1 MTIKPKQDI
10 EAEICQKLTMI
21 LKEQIGEQ
29 VETATEEVVGDAIIV
44 RFKGVL
50 SPAERMM
57 AKKEDGAE
65 LIKELKEKL
74 IEKIKP
80 LLEQTIKELT
90 GAEVVDVHSSF
101 DPETGERVEIF
112 TLNKNLKD
120 IFLR

>member
-10 EAEICQKLTMI
+10 EAAICQKLTMI

-29 VETATEEVVGDAIIV
+29 VETATAEVAGDTIIV

-50 SPAERMM
+50 PPAERMM
-57 AKKEDGAE
+57 AKKEDGLE

-80 LLEQTIKELT
+80 LLEETIKELT
-90 GAEVVDVHSSF
+90 GAEVIDTYSSF
-101 DPETGERVEIF
+101 DPETGERLEAF
-112 TLNKNLKD
+112 TLNKNLKGV
-120 IFLR
+120 F

>member
-1 MTIKPKQDI
+1 MTIKLKLDV
-10 EAEICQKLTMI
+10 EAAICQKLTMI

-29 VETATEEVVGDAIIV
+29 VETATAEVVGDTIIV

-50 SPAERMM
+50 PPAERML
-57 AKKEDGAE
+57 AKKEEGIK

-90 GAEVVDVHSSF
+90 GTEVVDIHSSF
-101 DPETGERVEIF
+101 NLETGERIEIF
-112 TLNKNLKD
+112 TLNKDLE
-120 IFLR
+120 

>member
-1 MTIKPKQDI
+1 MAIKPKQEV
-10 EAEICQKLTMI
+10 EAAICQKLTMI

-29 VETATEEVVGDAIIV
+29 VETAATEVLGDTIIV

-50 SPAERMM
+50 PPAERMM
-57 AKKEDGAE
+57 AKKEEGME

-90 GAEVVDVHSSF
+90 GAQVIDIHSSF
-101 DPETGERVEIF
+101 NPETGERIEIF
-112 TLNKNLKD
+112 TLNKDLKD
-120 IFLR
+120 DF

>member
-1 MTIKPKQDI
+1 MTIKSKQDV
-10 EAEICQKLTMI
+10 EVMICQKLTMI

-29 VETATEEVVGDAIIV
+29 VETAAAEVAGDTIIV

-50 SPAERMM
+50 PPAERMM
-57 AKKEDGAE
+57 VKKEEGME

-101 DPETGERVEIF
+101 NPETGERVEMF
-112 TLNKNLKD
+112 TLNKDLKD
-120 IFLR
+120 GF

>member
-10 EAEICQKLTMI
+10 EAAICQKLTMI

-29 VETATEEVVGDAIIV
+29 VETATAEGVDDTIIV
-44 RFKGVL
+44 RFKGIL
-50 SPAERMM
+50 PPAERMM
-57 AKKEDGAE
+57 AKKEDGME

-90 GAEVVDVHSSF
+90 GAEVVDIHSSF
-101 DPETGERVEIF
+101 NPETGERIEIF
-112 TLNKNLKD
+112 TLNKDSK
-120 IFLR
+120 

>member
-1 MTIKPKQDI
+1 MTIKPKQDV
-10 EAEICQKLTMI
+10 EAIICQKLTMI

-29 VETATEEVVGDAIIV
+29 VETATAEVVGDTIIV

-50 SPAERMM
+50 PPAERML
-57 AKKEDGAE
+57 AKKEDGME

-90 GAEVVDVHSSF
+90 GAEVVDIHSSF
-101 DPETGERVEIF
+101 NLETGERIEIF
-112 TLNKNLKD
+112 TLNKDLK
-120 IFLR
+120 

>member
-10 EAEICQKLTMI
+10 EAAICQKLTMI

-29 VETATEEVVGDAIIV
+29 VETATAEGVDDTIIV
-44 RFKGVL
+44 RFKGIL
-50 SPAERMM
+50 PPAERMM
-57 AKKEDGAE
+57 AKKEDGME

-90 GAEVVDVHSSF
+90 GAEVVDIHSSF
-101 DPETGERVEIF
+101 NLETGERIEIF
-112 TLNKNLKD
+112 TLNKDLK
-120 IFLR
+120 

>member
-1 MTIKPKQDI
+1 MTIKPMQGV
-10 EAEICQKLTMI
+10 EAAICQKLTMI

-29 VETATEEVVGDAIIV
+29 VETATAQVLGDSIIV

-50 SPAERMM
+50 PPAERMM
-57 AKKEDGAE
+57 AKKEDGME

-90 GAEVVDVHSSF
+90 GAEVIDIHSSF
-101 DPETGERVEIF
+101 NPETGERVEIF
-112 TLNKNLKD
+112 TLNKDLKD
-120 IFLR
+120 AF

>member
-1 MTIKPKQDI
+1 MTIKPKLGI
-10 EAEICQKLTMI
+10 EAAICQKLTMI

-29 VETATEEVVGDAIIV
+29 VETATAQVLGDTIIV

-50 SPAERMM
+50 PPAERMM
-57 AKKEDGAE
+57 AKKEDGTE

-90 GAEVVDVHSSF
+90 SAEIVDIHSSF
-101 DPETGERVEIF
+101 NPEMDERIEIF
-112 TLNKNLKD
+112 TLSKDLK
-120 IFLR
+120 

>member
-1 MTIKPKQDI
+1 MTIKLKLDV
-10 EAEICQKLTMI
+10 EAAICQKLTMI

-29 VETATEEVVGDAIIV
+29 VETATAEVVDDAIIV
-44 RFKGVL
+44 RFKGIL
-50 SPAERMM
+50 PPAERIM
-57 AKKEDGAE
+57 AKKEDGME

-90 GAEVVDVHSSF
+90 GAEVVDIHSSF
-101 DPETGERVEIF
+101 NPETGERIEIF

-120 IFLR
+120 VF